1 MLFSLSVS
9 HSPLCRSLSLSQ
21 PACVSLSLFLSLIP
35 RLSLLEDIDGDGDPD
50 GLVVS
55 ALDNTVAMYEN
66 RRGSPVAWTK
76 RSVTTTLDSPRA
88 AVAADLDE

>member
-9 HSPLCRSLSLSQ
+9 HSLCVVLCPFLNPRASLSQ
-21 PACVSLSLFLSLIP
+21 SLYLIP
-35 RLSLLEDIDGDGDPD
+35 RLSLLEDLDGDGDPD

-76 RSVTTTLDSPRA
+76 RSVVTTLHSPRA